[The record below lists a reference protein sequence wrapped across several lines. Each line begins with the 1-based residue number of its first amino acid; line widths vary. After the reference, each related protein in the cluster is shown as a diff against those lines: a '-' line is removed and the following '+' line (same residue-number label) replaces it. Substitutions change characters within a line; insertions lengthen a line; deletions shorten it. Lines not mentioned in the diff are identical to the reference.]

1 MPHMPASQ
9 PKYSKASSWAHS
21 LVILFVVL
29 PKNVSAFLQ
38 VYNSTNAIIFK
49 LSVVEHL
56 TSSMNVRSVKHSN
69 HIQTHYHLQ
78 TGTDDPNANEEQF
91 KQTNP

>member
-1 MPHMPASQ
+1 MPASQ
-9 PKYSKASSWAHS
+9 PKYSKASCRAHS
-21 LVILFVVL
+21 LVRILSVVL
-29 PKNVSAFLQ
+29 SKKVSAFLQ

-69 HIQTHYHLQ
+69 HIQTHYHLL
-78 TGTDDPNANEEQF
+78 TGTDDSNANEEQF